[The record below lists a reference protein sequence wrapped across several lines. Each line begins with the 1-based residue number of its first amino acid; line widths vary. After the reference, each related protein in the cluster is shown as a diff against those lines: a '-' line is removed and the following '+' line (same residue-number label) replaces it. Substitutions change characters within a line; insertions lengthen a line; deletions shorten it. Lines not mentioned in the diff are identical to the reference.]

1 MNNLSK
7 TCSPLTTMKKL
18 VICAMLIFA
27 CTNANAQSKDFD
39 KLAKID
45 GVEFVHIDKSMINLA
60 AKTGTGL
67 HIGESINIGDQNGEI
82 LNQFNDVKV
91 FVCDKKKAAERLKT
105 AALKL
110 LKGKKWEPLI
120 DTKGE
125 DGEIVKIYQAKKGE
139 QITNAILVV
148 EEEEAQ
154 LVIIDG
160 TFDITK
166 MMGQQKGN
174 NNEDQKSY

>member
-1 MNNLSK
+1 
-7 TCSPLTTMKKL
+7 MKKL
-18 VICAMLIFA
+18 VICAILVFA

-91 FVCDKKKAAERLKT
+91 FVCDKKKTAVRLKT

-110 LKGKKWEPLI
+110 LKGKKWEQLI

-125 DGEIVKIYQAKKGE
+125 DGEMVKIYQAKKGE
-139 QITNAILVV
+139 QITNAILVI
-148 EEEEAQ
+148 EEDEAQ
-154 LVIIDG
+154 LVVIDG
-160 TFDITK
+160 TFDLTK

-174 NNEDQKSY
+174 NEDQKSY